1 MNKTNKTNKMKTNLI
16 AFLLLITSVSFGQDT
31 IISQELYEGKLGDKS
46 ISLYLKIAENGCPT
60 VYAMGMYKYKQNKT
74 DNWLLLEIV
83 FSETKNQFTMVEHF
97 NTGVLILTR
106 KEGTFQ
112 GIWVSPDGKKQ
123 FEVNLTKVK
132 ITPNEIEKLEEKL
145 DLEYYYAH
153 DC

>member
-1 MNKTNKTNKMKTNLI
+1 MNKTNKMKTNLI

-31 IISQELYEGKLGDKS
+31 ILSQELYEGKLGDKS

-60 VYAMGMYKYKQNKT
+60 VYATGMYKYKQNKT

-123 FEVNLTKVK
+123 FEVNLVKVK